1 MPTSRRTSSIDLRS
15 SVSSTPSTMTRPFCQ
30 SSIRLTQRSSV
41 DLPPPEGPQITMR
54 SPRMTCKLMSR
65 STWKAPNHLFTPLIS
80 TAISFRVVR
89 MSRAGTAALGA
100 L

>member
-15 SVSSTPSTMTRPFCQ
+15 SVSSTPSTMTRPCCQ
-30 SSIRLTQRSSV
+30 SSIRLMQRSSV

-54 SPRMTCKLMSR
+54 SPRMTCRLTSR
-65 STWKAPNHLFTPLIS
+65 STWNAPNHLFTPLMS

-89 MSRAGTAALGA
+89 MSRAGAAAFGA
-100 L
+100 S